1 MEQITETKKEKTE
14 LVVRPPVV
22 VVMGHIDHGKTTL
35 LDHIRKTKVA
45 EREAGGIT
53 QAIGAYQTTQNGKR
67 ITFID
72 TPGHEAFSAMRTRGA
87 HVADVAVLVVAAD
100 EGVKPQT
107 EEAIRLIQSAD
118 LPFVVAINKSDAP
131 NADPAR
137 VRAELAEKGVLVE
150 GFGGTVPS
158 IELSAKTGAGV
169 NALLET
175 ILLLAEL
182 EALTADAGKP
192 GEGVVIE
199 SHRDPKRGATA
210 TILVEDGTVHRGDY
224 IAVGGEV
231 APVRILE
238 NFLGEP
244 VSSAGPSEPIRI
256 AGFGEA
262 PALGERVHTFKARTD
277 AETARSPQSSSP
289 VPTGAQEAAPAA
301 PDPDHTTVNIVLKAD
316 VLGSREAVAEIL
328 GRLTSPELGSRIL
341 KSEVGD
347 VTESD
352 VKLAAASAPAIVVG
366 FKVKASPP
374 IRELALREGVEII
387 LGDII
392 YDLSDAVKTMMLAVM
407 PARVRRVLA
416 GKARILAL
424 FRDAGAGKQIVGGR
438 VEAGKITRGA
448 TFDVIRN
455 AMKIG
460 AGRVAELQS
469 QRRAAEE
476 VSQGEEF
483 GLLAHSDVS
492 LAGGDALELFAE
504 EKVVPQL

>member
-1 MEQITETKKEKTE
+1 MPHATKTKQHAGQVAT
-14 LVVRPPVV
+14 RPPVV

-35 LDHIRKTKVA
+35 LDHIRNTKVA

-53 QAIGAYQTTQNGKR
+53 QAIGAYQTAQNGKR

-107 EEAIRLIQSAD
+107 EEAIRLMQSAD

-158 IELSAKTGAGV
+158 VELSAKTGAGV
-169 NALLET
+169 DTLLET

-182 EALTADAGKP
+182 EELTADAGKP

-210 TILVEDGTVHRGDY
+210 TLLVEDGTVSRGDY
-224 IAVGGEV
+224 IAVGKEV

-238 NFLGEP
+238 NFLGAP
-244 VSSAGPSEPIRI
+244 VAAAGPAEPIRI
-256 AGFGEA
+256 TGFGEA
-262 PALGERVHTFKARTD
+262 PALGERFRVFKTR
-277 AETARSPQSSSP
+277 AEAEGALSQLSGSVPSTAKEI
-289 VPTGAQEAAPAA
+289 ALAA
-301 PDPDHTTVNIVLKAD
+301 PDHTTVNIVLKAD
-316 VLGSREAVAEIL
+316 VLGSQEAVEEIL

-341 KSEVGD
+341 KSGVGD
-347 VTESD
+347 VMESD
-352 VKLAAASAPAIVVG
+352 VKLASASAPAIVVG
-366 FKVKASPP
+366 FKVKVPP
-374 IRELALREGVEII
+374 QIREFALREGVAII
-387 LGDII
+387 LGDVI
-392 YDLSDAVKTMMLAVM
+392 YDLSDAVKNAMLVVM
-407 PARVRRVLA
+407 PARVRRVLV

-424 FRDAGAGKQIVGGR
+424 FRDAGSGKQIVGGK
-438 VEAGKITRGA
+438 VEAGKIARGA

-455 AMKIG
+455 SMKIG

-469 QRRAAEE
+469 QHRAAEE

-492 LAGGDALELFAE
+492 LAGGDTLELFAE
-504 EKVVPQL
+504 ENVIPQL